1 MIDAAARR
9 AWRAGVCGVL
19 AACCLAGCSV
29 VSGRPG
35 VSYRNEPDTGRSFV
49 RPLTPVPRAATE
61 WVADKPQFV
70 GLAMS
75 GGGSRSANFGMA
87 ALAELDQLG
96 VLQHVDAVSA
106 VSGGSIPAAYFAIQ
120 GDRPDW
126 ATRGRQLAGTDFAL
140 PLIGK
145 LLNPVNLALTTFSDL
160 DRSDNLAEL
169 FEEKLFDGRRVTFGD
184 LGPRG
189 PRRPAVYFNAT
200 DTTNGGTRFVFS
212 DQQFLRSTG
221 SDLSKFPLAWAMASS
236 GAFPGIFNSVTLRR
250 HSLDPTKRRE
260 GTEDPNDKRYLHLID
275 GGPSD
280 NLGVE
285 TLIRLAREHHVN
297 RLNAQQAS
305 QGCMILVVDSHV
317 PNAGVAEMRQSD
329 RRNFGSLLMDL
340 NFLDAIDAMLSNR
353 RDQTLAQMGIRRDVP
368 QGQFNVELAP
378 GLWDYKIR
386 PYRRVSR
393 FSIDYY
399 HLDGM
404 AFTEARYLTLNNALD
419 FSEVRMPERRQF
431 ECQAWHIALD
441 DIQAIV
447 PWRVRDGQE
456 TPLDLNA
463 ADDKPVFAYRSRLGR
478 LVSQVATSYRLSG
491 APNCGAAQLQE
502 VLYDAARIAVRQDR
516 MSLST
521 VCQWFRSQGLDG
533 AGQCRMENEPLARA
547 DLVVLPI
554 RVPLNLTE
562 SEQTTDRFVKCAG
575 TSGSAAPLLPA
586 SLPEALPRR

>member
-1 MIDAAARR
+1 MIEQGARGIRR
-9 AWRAGVCGVL
+9 AVACLAL
-19 AACCLAGCSV
+19 AASCLAGCTV
-29 VSGRPG
+29 VGGRPG

-49 RPLTPVPRAATE
+49 RPLIPVPRAATD

-87 ALAELDQLG
+87 ALGELDKLG

-120 GDRPDW
+120 GSQPGW
-126 ATRGRQLAGTDFAL
+126 AVRGRQLAGTDFAL

-145 LLNPVNLALTTFSDL
+145 LLNPFNLVLTTFSDM
-160 DRSDNLAEL
+160 DRSDHLAEL
-169 FEEKLFDGRRVTFGD
+169 FEEKLFEGRRVTFAD

-189 PRRPAVYFNAT
+189 PGRPAVYFNAT

-250 HSLDPTKRRE
+250 HSLDPVKRRE
-260 GTEDPNDKRYLHLID
+260 GTQDPNDKRYLHLID

-297 RLNAQQAS
+297 RLNAQQPV

-317 PNAGVAEMRQSD
+317 PSAGVAEMRQSD

-393 FSIDYY
+393 FPIDYY
-399 HLDGM
+399 HLDGI
-404 AFTEARYLTLNNALD
+404 AFTEARYLTLTDTLD
-419 FSEVRMPERRQF
+419 FSATRLPERRQF
-431 ECQAWHIALD
+431 ECHAWHIALD
-441 DIQAIV
+441 EIQAIV
-447 PWRVRDGQE
+447 PWRVREGQE
-456 TPLDLNA
+456 KPLDLKA
-463 ADDKPVFAYRSRLGR
+463 ADDKTIFAYRSRLGR
-478 LVSQVATSYRLSG
+478 LISQVATSYRLSG
-491 APNCGAAQLQE
+491 APNCSQPQLQE
-502 VLYDAARIAVRQDR
+502 LLYDAARIAVRQDR
-516 MSLST
+516 MSLT
-521 VCQWFRSQGLDG
+521 QVCQWFQEHGLDG
-533 AGQCRMENEPLARA
+533 AGRCHMESEPLARPE
-547 DLVVLPI
+547 LNVLPI

-562 SEQTTDRFVKCAG
+562 SEQNTDRFVKCAVPA
-575 TSGSAAPLLPA
+575 SAGAPVLPA
-586 SLPEALPRR
+586 LPETFPFR

>member
-1 MIDAAARR
+1 MIDAVARR
-9 AWRAGVCGVL
+9 VWRAALCGVL
-19 AACCLAGCSV
+19 AASCLAGCTV
-29 VSGRPG
+29 VGGRPG
-35 VSYRNEPDTGRSFV
+35 ISYRNEPDTGRSFV

-87 ALAELDQLG
+87 ALEELDNLG
-96 VLQHVDAVSA
+96 MLQHVDAVSA
-106 VSGGSIPAAYFAIQ
+106 VSGGSIPAAYFALQ
-120 GDRPDW
+120 GERPDW
-126 ATRGRQLAGTDFAL
+126 APRGRQLAATDFAL
-140 PLIGK
+140 PLLGK
-145 LLNPVNLALTTFSDL
+145 LLNPVNLALTIFSDL

-169 FEEKLFDGRRVTFGD
+169 FEAKLFDGRRVTFAD

-200 DTTNGGTRFVFS
+200 DTTNGGSRFVFS

-250 HSLDPTKRRE
+250 HSLDPAKRRE
-260 GTEDPNDKRYLHLID
+260 GTEDPNDKRFLHLID

-305 QGCMILVVDSHV
+305 QGCIILVVDSHV

-329 RRNFGSLLMDL
+329 RRNFGALLMDL

-353 RDQTLAQMGIRRDVP
+353 RDQTLAQMGIQRDVP

-393 FSIDYY
+393 FPIDYY
-399 HLDGM
+399 FLDGR
-404 AFTEARYLTLNNALD
+404 AFSEARYLTQTNAVD
-419 FSEVRMPERRQF
+419 FSGVRLPERRQF
-431 ECQAWHIALD
+431 ECHAWHIALD

-447 PWRVRDGQE
+447 PWRVSDGQE
-456 TPLDLNA
+456 KPLDLNA
-463 ADDKPVFAYRSRLGR
+463 GDDKLIFAYRSRLGR
-478 LVSQVATSYRLSG
+478 LINQVATSYRLRG
-491 APNCGAAQLQE
+491 APNCSPMQVQQ

-516 MSLST
+516 MSLT
-521 VCQWFRSQGLDG
+521 QVCQWFKKHGLDG
-533 AGQCRMENEPLARA
+533 AGQCRLETEPLVRPE
-547 DLVVLPI
+547 LNVIPI
-554 RVPLNLTE
+554 RPPLNLTE
-562 SEQTTDRFVKCAG
+562 SEQNTDRFVKCAAA
-575 TSGSAAPLLPA
+575 SGFRPPA
-586 SLPEALPRR
+586 VPDLPEAFPFR

>member
-1 MIDAAARR
+1 MIDKAARQ
-9 AWRAGVCGVL
+9 AWRTAVCVAL

-35 VSYRNEPDTGRSFV
+35 VSYRNEPDLGRSFV
-49 RPLTPVPRAATE
+49 RPLVPVPRAATE

-87 ALAELDQLG
+87 ALAELDHLG

-106 VSGGSIPAAYFAIQ
+106 VSGGSIPAAYFALQ
-120 GDRPDW
+120 GEQPDW
-126 ATRGRQLAGTDFAL
+126 AVRGRQLAATDFAL

-145 LLNPVNLALTTFSDL
+145 LLNPINLALTTFSDL

-169 FEEKLFDGRRVTFGD
+169 FEEKLFEGKRVTFAD

-200 DTTNGGTRFVFS
+200 DTTNGGARFVFS

-221 SDLSKFPLAWAMASS
+221 SDLSKFPIAWAMASS
-236 GAFPGIFNSVTLRR
+236 GAFPGVFNSVTLRR
-250 HSLDPTKRRE
+250 HSLDPAKRRE

-353 RDQTLAQMGIRRDVP
+353 RDQTLAQMGIERDVP

-393 FSIDYY
+393 FAIDYY
-399 HLDGM
+399 YLDGR
-404 AFTEARYLTLNNALD
+404 AFTEARYLTLTNALD
-419 FSEVRMPERRQF
+419 FSAVRVPERRQF
-431 ECQAWHIALD
+431 ECLAWHIALD
-441 DIQAIV
+441 DIQAVV

-456 TPLDLNA
+456 KPLDLNA

-491 APNCGAAQLQE
+491 APNCSATQLQG

-516 MSLST
+516 MSLAQ
-521 VCQWFRSQGLDG
+521 VCQWFKSHGLDG
-533 AGQCRMENEPLARA
+533 AGQCRLEDEPLVRPE
-547 DLVVLPI
+547 LEVIPI
-554 RVPLNLTE
+554 RQPLNLTE
-562 SEQTTDRFVKCAG
+562 SEQKTDRFVKCAKPAG
-575 TSGSAAPLLPA
+575 AAA
-586 SLPEALPRR
+586 FGAMALPQTFPSR

>member
-1 MIDAAARR
+1 MTEAVARR
-9 AWRAGVCGVL
+9 TWRAALGL
-19 AACCLAGCSV
+19 ALAVACLAGCTV

-35 VSYRNEPDTGRSFV
+35 LSYRNEPDTGRSFV

-87 ALAELDQLG
+87 VLTELDHLG

-106 VSGGSIPAAYFAIQ
+106 VSGGSIPAAYFALQ
-120 GDRPDW
+120 GDQPGW
-126 ATRGRQLAGTDFAL
+126 SVRGRQLAGTDFAL

-145 LLNPVNLALTTFSDL
+145 LLNPINLALTTFSDL

-169 FEEKLFDGRRVTFGD
+169 FEAKLFDGRRVTFGD

-200 DTTNGGTRFVFS
+200 DTTNGGARFVFS

-221 SDLSKFPLAWAMASS
+221 SDLSKFPIAWAMASS
-236 GAFPGIFNSVTLRR
+236 GAFPGVFNSVTLRR
-250 HSLDPTKRRE
+250 HSLDPAKRRE

-297 RLNAQQAS
+297 RLNAQQPS
-305 QGCMILVVDSHV
+305 QGCMILVLDSHV
-317 PNAGVAEMRQSD
+317 PSAGVAEMRQSD
-329 RRNFGSLLMDL
+329 RRNFGSVLMDL

-393 FSIDYY
+393 FPIEYY
-399 HLDGM
+399 TLDGR
-404 AFTEARYLTLNNALD
+404 AFTEARFLTVTNALD
-419 FSEVRMPERRQF
+419 FSAVRVAERREF
-431 ECQAWHIALD
+431 DCHAWHIALD

-456 TPLDLNA
+456 KPLDLGA
-463 ADDKPVFAYRSRLGR
+463 ADDKAVFAYRSRLGR
-478 LVSQVATSYRLSG
+478 LISQVATSYRLSG
-491 APNCGAAQLQE
+491 PPNCSQAQLQDL
-502 VLYDAARIAVRQDR
+502 LYDAARVAVRQDR
-516 MSLST
+516 MSLT
-521 VCQWFRSQGLDG
+521 EVCPWFKARGLDG
-533 AGQCRMENEPLARA
+533 AGQCRLESEPLVRPE
-547 DLVVLPI
+547 LQVLPI
-554 RVPLNLTE
+554 REPLNLTE
-562 SEQTTDRFVKCAG
+562 SEQMTDRFVKCAG
-575 TSGSAAPLLPA
+575 PARLLVTPA
-586 SLPEALPRR
+586 LPETLPFR

>member
-1 MIDAAARR
+1 MTDAAARR
-9 AWRAGVCGVL
+9 VRRTALCALL
-19 AACCLAGCSV
+19 AASCLAGCSV

-87 ALAELDQLG
+87 ALSELDKLG

-106 VSGGSIPAAYFAIQ
+106 VSGGSIPAAYFALR
-120 GDRPDW
+120 GDQPDW
-126 ATRGRQLAGTDFAL
+126 AVRGRQLAATDFAL

-145 LLNPVNLALTTFSDL
+145 LLNPFNLVLTTFSDL
-160 DRSDNLAEL
+160 DRSDHLAEL
-169 FEEKLFDGRRVTFGD
+169 FEEKLFDGKRVTFAD
-184 LGPRG
+184 LGARG

-200 DTTNGGTRFVFS
+200 DTTNGGVRFVFS

-250 HSLDPTKRRE
+250 HSLDPAKRRE

-285 TLIRLAREHHVN
+285 TLIRLARQHHVG
-297 RLNAQQAS
+297 RLNAQQPS
-305 QGCMILVVDSHV
+305 QGCLILVVDSHV
-317 PNAGVAEMRQSD
+317 PNAGVTEMRQSD

-378 GLWDYKIR
+378 GLWDYKIQ
-386 PYRRVSR
+386 PYGRVSR
-393 FSIDYY
+393 FAIDYY
-399 HLDGM
+399 HLDGV
-404 AFTEARYLTLNNALD
+404 AFTEASYLTQTNALD
-419 FSEVRMPERRQF
+419 LSAVREPERRQF
-431 ECQAWHIALD
+431 ECHAWHIALD
-441 DIQAIV
+441 DIQSIV
-447 PWRVRDGQE
+447 PWSVRNGQE
-456 TPLDLNA
+456 KPLDLNA
-463 ADDKPVFAYRSRLGR
+463 AHDKAVFAYRSRLGR

-491 APNCGAAQLQE
+491 APNCSQTQLQE

-516 MSLST
+516 MSLAP
-521 VCQWFRSQGLDG
+521 VCRWFREHGLDG
-533 AGQCRMENEPLARA
+533 AGQCRLEDEPLAR
-547 DLVVLPI
+547 LELNVVPI
-554 RVPLNLTE
+554 RQPLNLTQ
-562 SEQTTDRFVKCAG
+562 SEQNTDRFVKCAP
-575 TSGSAAPLLPA
+575 APGPVSLAPVA
-586 SLPEALPRR
+586 LPETFPFR

>member
-1 MIDAAARR
+1 MIDAVARR
-9 AWRAGVCGVL
+9 VWRAALCGVL
-19 AACCLAGCSV
+19 AASCLAGCTV
-29 VSGRPG
+29 VGGRPG
-35 VSYRNEPDTGRSFV
+35 ISYRNEPDTGRSFV

-87 ALAELDQLG
+87 ALEELDNLG
-96 VLQHVDAVSA
+96 MLQHVDAVSA
-106 VSGGSIPAAYFAIQ
+106 VSGGSIPAAYFALQ
-120 GDRPDW
+120 GERPDW
-126 ATRGRQLAGTDFAL
+126 APRGRQLAATDFAL
-140 PLIGK
+140 PLLGK
-145 LLNPVNLALTTFSDL
+145 LLNPVNLALTIFSDL

-169 FEEKLFDGRRVTFGD
+169 FEAKLFDGRRVTFAD

-200 DTTNGGTRFVFS
+200 DTTNGGSRFVFS

-250 HSLDPTKRRE
+250 HSLDPAKRRE
-260 GTEDPNDKRYLHLID
+260 GTEDPNDKRFLHLID

-305 QGCMILVVDSHV
+305 QGCIILVVDSHV

-329 RRNFGSLLMDL
+329 RRNFGALLMDL

-353 RDQTLAQMGIRRDVP
+353 RDQTLAQMGIQRDVP

-393 FSIDYY
+393 FPIDYY
-399 HLDGM
+399 FLDGR
-404 AFTEARYLTLNNALD
+404 AFSEARYLTQTNAVD
-419 FSEVRMPERRQF
+419 FSGVRLPERRQF
-431 ECQAWHIALD
+431 ECHAWHIALD

-447 PWRVRDGQE
+447 PWRVSDGQE
-456 TPLDLNA
+456 KPLDLNA
-463 ADDKPVFAYRSRLGR
+463 GDDKLIFAYRSRLGR
-478 LVSQVATSYRLSG
+478 LINQVATSYRLRG
-491 APNCGAAQLQE
+491 APNCSPMQVQQ

-516 MSLST
+516 MSLT
-521 VCQWFRSQGLDG
+521 QVCQWFKKHGLDG
-533 AGQCRMENEPLARA
+533 AGQCRLETEPLVRPE
-547 DLVVLPI
+547 LNVIPI
-554 RVPLNLTE
+554 RPPLNLTE
-562 SEQTTDRFVKCAG
+562 SEQNTDRFVKCAEA
-575 TSGSAAPLLPA
+575 SGFRPPVLPV
-586 SLPEALPRR
+586 LPETFPFR

>member
-1 MIDAAARR
+1 MIEAAARPR
-9 AWRAGVCGVL
+9 WRTVACL
-19 AACCLAGCSV
+19 AVAASLLAGCTV
-29 VSGRPG
+29 VGGRAG
-35 VSYRNEPDTGRSFV
+35 LSYRNQPDTGRSFV

-87 ALAELDQLG
+87 ALAELDALG
-96 VLQHVDAVSA
+96 VLEHVDAVSA
-106 VSGGSIPAAYFAIQ
+106 VSGGSIPAAYFALH
-120 GDRPDW
+120 GDRPGW
-126 ATRGRQLAGTDFAL
+126 AERGRQVAGTDFAL

-160 DRSDNLAEL
+160 DRSDHLAEL
-169 FEEKLFDGRRVTFGD
+169 FEAKLFDGRRVTFAD

-221 SDLSKFPLAWAMASS
+221 SDLSQFPLAWAMASS

-250 HSLDPTKRRE
+250 HSLDPAKRRA
-260 GTEDPNDKRYLHLID
+260 GTDDDPGDKRYLHLID

-297 RLNAQQAS
+297 RLNAQQPS
-305 QGCMILVVDSHV
+305 QGCLILVVDSHV

-329 RRNFGSLLMDL
+329 RRNAGSLLMDL

-353 RDQTLAQMGIRRDVP
+353 REQTLVQLGVRRDVP

-393 FSIDYY
+393 FPIEYY
-399 HLDGM
+399 HLDGR
-404 AFTEARYLTLNNALD
+404 AFTEARYLTLTNALD
-419 FSEVRMPERRQF
+419 FSAVRLPERRQF
-431 ECQAWHIALD
+431 DCHAWHIALE

-447 PWRVRDGQE
+447 PWRERGGQE
-456 TPLDLNA
+456 RPLDLNA
-463 ADDKPVFAYRSRLGR
+463 QEDKAVFAYRSRLGR
-478 LVSQVATSYRLSG
+478 LISQVATSYRLSG
-491 APNCGAAQLQE
+491 PPQCSQAQLQGL
-502 VLYDAARIAVRQDR
+502 LYDAARVAVRQDR
-516 MSLST
+516 MSLAE
-521 VCQWFRSQGLDG
+521 VCPWLRERGLDG
-533 AGQCRMENEPLARA
+533 GGQCRLEGEPLVRPELGVAPLRM
-547 DLVVLPI
+547 
-554 RVPLNLTE
+554 PLNLTE
-562 SEQTTDRFVKCAG
+562 SEQNTDRFLKCVPAE
-575 TSGSAAPLLPA
+575 GSAAAGPA
-586 SLPEALPRR
+586 APAAAP